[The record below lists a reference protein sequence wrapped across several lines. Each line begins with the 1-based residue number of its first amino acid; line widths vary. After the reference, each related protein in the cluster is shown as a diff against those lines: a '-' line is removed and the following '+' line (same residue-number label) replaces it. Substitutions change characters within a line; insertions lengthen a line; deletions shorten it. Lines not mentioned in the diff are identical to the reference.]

1 MHNLKT
7 SPISNTSRFPIKQGT
22 LDFLQFNQSDIAAGC
37 INLPFDCFNYREMVY
52 IYTSFTDPFSAGLQ
66 GYVFCVNE
74 VGQWEYLQILYT
86 GDTINPYTSPTIVN
100 AQFMGLFQRQYQGT
114 NGNAD
119 PVTFTDGTVNN
130 VHNFRFVRFS
140 TTVPVAN
147 PGETLLLQFQ
157 SVSTSPI
164 FQIMNSFYYQANFD
178 EIQYSGTAI
187 TTSILSSVN
196 SIAFMINETNN
207 GATSYRVGIKFSNG
221 DLTIKLA
228 SSYSFINNNNG
239 TTNVLTKF
247 YSINNLFTKNFTAT
261 SGIDVGSYIFKYFPL
276 IRKRF
281 INNYY
286 QTRIFDSV
294 NFGVYSIPL
303 FYNSGGTTY
312 TTLTKGIYLA
322 NVSTYGIGVYIN
334 TSIFDTSTAN
344 SDSAPLYIEYS
355 L

>member
-1 MHNLKT
+1 MHNLST
-7 SPISNTSRFPIKQGT
+7 SAISNLSRFPIKQGT

-37 INLPFDCFNYREMVY
+37 INLPFDAFNYTDLIY
-52 IYTSFTDPFSAGLQ
+52 IYTSFTDPFSFGLQ
-66 GYVFCVNE
+66 GYVFVVNE
-74 VGQWEYLQILYT
+74 IGQWEYLQILNRR
-86 GDTINPYTSPTIVN
+86 DSINPYASPTIVD
-100 AQFMGLFQRQYQGT
+100 AVYMGIFQRQYQGS

-140 TTVPVAN
+140 TTTPVAN
-147 PGETLLLQFQ
+147 PGETLLKTF
-157 SVSTSPI
+157 TTIATNPI
-164 FQIMNSFYYQANFD
+164 FQIMNSFYYQTNFN
-178 EIQYSGTAI
+178 EIQYTGNAI
-187 TTSILSSVN
+187 TTSNLSSVN
-196 SIAFMINETNN
+196 SLAFMLNETNN
-207 GATSYRVGIKFSNG
+207 NSPSYRVGIKFNNG

-228 SSYSFINNNNG
+228 SSYSFINNSNG
-239 TTNVLTKF
+239 TTAVNTKF
-247 YSINNLFTKNFTAT
+247 YSINNLFRQTFIAT
-261 SGIDVGSYIFKYFPL
+261 SGIDIGSYIYKYFPL
-276 IRKRF
+276 ITKRF